1 MSRALHLPFA
11 GVRKQAFDLFWK
23 TDGQYENTLG
33 ALMAQRV
40 QVGVL
45 NARLRKYPS
54 AVAASLSSSEV
65 PDAVL
70 RMLVDQSDLDGIA
83 IPRNS
88 VQLNGAALTESG
100 NAA

>member
-1 MSRALHLPFA
+1 M
-11 GVRKQAFDLFWK
+11 
-23 TDGQYENTLG
+23 
-33 ALMAQRV
+33 
-40 QVGVL
+40 
-45 NARLRKYPS
+45 RKYPS